1 MELQVKE
8 QPGGHRTILGG
19 LSPALSTVLHETSK
33 ELSYPSLQLRAM
45 PVIGAFVLAS
55 EKEWSRCGE
64 QKQSAVTRPT
74 KLQGNPAKRASLRN
88 GMVMA
93 VS

>member
-1 MELQVKE
+1 
-8 QPGGHRTILGG
+8 
-19 LSPALSTVLHETSK
+19 
-33 ELSYPSLQLRAM
+33 M

-88 GMVMA
+88 GVVMA
-93 VS
+93 VSCVVCFSVALKELTAPTSSVFCFLVFS